1 MPARF
6 VSPERLNN
14 SVGVVKSDLLGSPG
28 HHFDGHPSGLNK
40 HPKLNLKESRRKT
53 TLKHTHPDMHTL
65 FMTHT
70 NIYVTV
76 TISISILC
84 SYYVTSG

>member
-1 MPARF
+1 MPARS

-53 TLKHTHPDMHTL
+53 TLKHTHPDIHTP

-76 TISISILC
+76 TNNFIERCLYTYSTL
-84 SYYVTSG
+84 